1 MFKSISR
8 WQQSGLTQK
17 AWCEKNNVAY
27 GTFHYWYKRYRMQD
41 GNDSADHG
49 DAGSFVQLM
58 ADTSPASASGCELLL
73 SEGKRL
79 VFHQP
84 VSAEFLKT
92 LIG

>member
-17 AWCEKNNVAY
+17 AWCDKNNVAY
-27 GTFHYWYKRYRMQD
+27 GTFHYWYKRYRSQEED
-41 GNDSADHG
+41 TIDHEDTG
-49 DAGSFVQLM
+49 GFVQLM
-58 ADTSPASASGCELLL
+58 VDTSPVSSSRCELLL
-73 SEGKRL
+73 PDGKRL

-92 LIG
+92 LIV